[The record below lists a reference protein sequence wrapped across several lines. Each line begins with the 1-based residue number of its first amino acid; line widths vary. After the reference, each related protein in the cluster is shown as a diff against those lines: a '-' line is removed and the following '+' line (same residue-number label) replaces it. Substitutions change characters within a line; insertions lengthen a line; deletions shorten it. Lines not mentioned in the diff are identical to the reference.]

1 MTPEEI
7 VTSVFAGVRGRD
19 HNAVAN
25 LYAPDARLT
34 VMDGTVHEG
43 RDAIREFYHH
53 VVTVTKPNPQ
63 VVGLFVNLPM
73 VAAVINAGTT
83 QHIANAVDVF
93 RVEDGAIREMR
104 ICSVAEI
111 PALTS

>member
-43 RDAIREFYHH
+43 RDAIRDFYHN

-73 VAAVINAGTT
+73 VAAVINAGSTE
-83 QHIANAVDVF
+83 HFANAVDVF
-93 RVEDGAIREMR
+93 HVEDGAIRSMR
-104 ICSVAEI
+104 ICMFTDV
-111 PALTS
+111 PALSG